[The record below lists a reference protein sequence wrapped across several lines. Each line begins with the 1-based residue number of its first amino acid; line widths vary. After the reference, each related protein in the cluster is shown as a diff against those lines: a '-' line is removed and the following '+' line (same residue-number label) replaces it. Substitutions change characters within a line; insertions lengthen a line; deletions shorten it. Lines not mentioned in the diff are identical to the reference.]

1 LDKEAIV
8 SVILGID
15 IGGTFTDFVAYD
27 SETGHIQNWK
37 NLTTPTEP
45 IVGVMEG
52 LTKLKELRSVTKA
65 RIGTTIATNALLTRR
80 GAKVAYVTTKGF
92 RDVPFIQRGDRRS
105 HYDITWIKT
114 RPLVSRADCHEVEE
128 RLTAKGEVRTALD
141 ENAVRELAK
150 KIGADNTIK
159 AVAICTL
166 FSYIDPRH
174 EQRIRTI
181 FEEELPEL
189 PISISY
195 DVLPKWKE
203 YDRASTTIAD
213 AYLKPIV
220 SENFRRMHARFSEVG
235 IGDKIGVI
243 KSNGGEATLASAA
256 NAPVQIT
263 LSGPTGAVVAT
274 RVMSELTGIRNLV
287 VFDMGG
293 TSTDCSTVVDN
304 REHVTTNFEIEWGI
318 PIQIPM
324 IDIHTIGAGGG
335 SIAWIDKGG
344 MLRIGPQSAG
354 ADPGPACYDHG
365 GTDATVTDANVV
377 LGRINPDNFLDGVMK
392 LNVEAANAAVARV
405 AQRLGMTID
414 TCAYA
419 MVQIANNNMLGALR
433 AVLLQRGLDPRDFT
447 LLASGGAGPVHVC
460 DLMEIAG
467 IPRAL
472 VPNYPGQFSAFGF
485 IMTDARVDRHR
496 TVQQISKFFDGGR
509 ATRAMTELVESAVAE
524 LRSQGYPQGIIVNR
538 AIEARY
544 LGQNHE
550 LELSF
555 PGNEFDEK
563 TIADMWN
570 RFHDEHQSR
579 FGFSIPG
586 ETIETVN
593 LKVVAVAPSNKPR
606 MLKLPMTKG
615 PVKPTCQRSVRCA
628 DGWRDIPVYQRE
640 NFLQGDRI
648 VGPAAIEESASVTIL
663 KSGHSLEVDGFGNLT
678 ISA

>member
-1 LDKEAIV
+1 M
-8 SVILGID
+8 S
-15 IGGTFTDFVAYD
+15 YS
-27 SETGHIQNWK
+27 SETGTIENWK
-37 NLTTPTEP
+37 NLTTPAEP
-45 IVGVMEG
+45 IEGVMEG
-52 LTKLKELRSVTKA
+52 LARVTDLDAVNKV
-65 RIGTTIATNALLTRR
+65 RLGTTIATNALLTRR
-80 GAKVAYVTTKGF
+80 GAKVAYVTTEGF

-114 RPLVSRADCHEVEE
+114 RPLVSRADCLEVKE
-128 RLTAKGEVRTALD
+128 RLTAKGEVLTPLD
-141 ENAVRELAK
+141 EGAVRDLAAR
-150 KIGADNTIK
+150 IRADGTIE

-174 EQRIRTI
+174 EQRIRDI
-181 FEEELPEL
+181 LAVELPGM

-213 AYLKPIV
+213 AYLKPVV
-220 SENFRRMHARFSEVG
+220 SENFRKMQARFAGVG
-235 IGDKIGVI
+235 IGDKVGVI
-243 KSNGGEATLASAA
+243 KSNGGEATLGGAA
-256 NAPVQIT
+256 DAPVQMT

-293 TSTDCSTVVDN
+293 TSTDCSTVVDTK
-304 REHVTTNFEIEWGI
+304 EHVTTSFEIEWGI

-344 MLRIGPQSAG
+344 MLRMGPQSAS
-354 ADPGPACYDHG
+354 AVPGPACYGRG
-365 GTDATVTDANVV
+365 GLDATVTDANVV
-377 LGRINPDNFLDGVMK
+377 LGRISPDNFLGGKMK
-392 LNVEAANAAVARV
+392 LDAEAAHAAVARV
-405 AQRLGMTID
+405 AEKLGMAVD
-414 TCAYA
+414 EAAFA

-447 LLASGGAGPVHVC
+447 LVASGGAGPVHVC
-460 DLMEIAG
+460 DLMEISG
-467 IPRAL
+467 IPQGL

-496 TVQQISKFFDGGR
+496 TVQQISKYFDGER
-509 ATRAMTELVESAVAE
+509 ATRAMKELVQGAIAE
-524 LRSQGYPQGIIVNR
+524 LKEQGYTQRIELHR
-538 AIEARY
+538 SIEARY

-555 PGNEFDEK
+555 PGDEFNDQ
-563 TIADMWN
+563 TIADMWE
-570 RFHDEHQSR
+570 RFHHEHQAR

-593 LKVVAVAPSNKPR
+593 LKVVAVAVSDKPKMR
-606 MLKLPMTKG
+606 ELPMTKAA
-615 PVKPTCQRSVRCA
+615 PQPTGQRRVRFA
-628 DGWRDIPVYQRE
+628 DGWHDVPVLDRAG
-640 NFLQGDRI
+640 FHQGDRI
-648 VGPAAIEESASVTIL
+648 AGPAVIEESASVTIL
-663 KSGHSLEVDGFGNLT
+663 QPGQSLVVDRLGNLI